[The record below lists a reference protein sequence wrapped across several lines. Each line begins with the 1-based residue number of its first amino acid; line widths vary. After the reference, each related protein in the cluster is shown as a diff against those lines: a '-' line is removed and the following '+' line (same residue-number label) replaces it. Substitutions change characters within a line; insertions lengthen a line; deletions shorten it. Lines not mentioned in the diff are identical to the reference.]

1 MILLSSYYAPM
12 AETIGNVHNNFNLCM
27 RDINQNI
34 KFKKKRP
41 EFHDDLFFYS
51 VAAGAFCSSF
61 LMSLTYFVSFF
72 P

>member
-1 MILLSSYYAPM
+1 M
-12 AETIGNVHNNFNLCM
+12 AEAIGNVHNNFNLCM

-41 EFHDDLFFYS
+41 EFQDVFCYS